1 MRKEGFKILFLII
14 NLIFAHNFYFKSGFI
29 YDDNIYQFSKR
40 DLQAFQ
46 RGEKDEDYKTTDDLI
61 GEIILRLNFY
71 QEDFKFSFESQ
82 YKNYLQNQKKSY
94 QKYFLTIHFPQ
105 IDFGYALIPNYYLR
119 NFYQKPCLYTEHSF
133 FSFIKLN
140 SFTIGLKNEIDF
152 YNKDFQY
159 YNSNIF
165 STLLKYEKE
174 FDSKYQVKTTLALTK
189 NFVISRLKENEPDI
203 AYFQIG
209 NQWQIKRREDFFD
222 LIGFIEIKR
231 RDYLTK
237 SDIFHKGR
245 FDYLFAFGWEFLLKL
260 KKDLQLSFGY
270 EYERRDCKIPYKED
284 YEEIKNYY
292 KNIFYLKLA
301 KGGKL

>member
-1 MRKEGFKILFLII
+1 MRKEGFKLLL
-14 NLIFAHNFYFKSGFI
+14 LIFDFVFAATFNFQQGFI
-29 YDDNIYQFSKR
+29 YDDNIYRFSKK
-40 DLQAFQ
+40 DLQAFE
-46 RGEKDEDYKTTDDLI
+46 RGEKDKDYKTTDDLI
-61 GEIILRLNFY
+61 GEIILKLNFY

-82 YKNYLQNQKKSY
+82 YKNYFQNRKKSY
-94 QKYFLTIHFPQ
+94 QGYKLTISFLKV
-105 IDFGYALIPNYYLR
+105 DFGYSFMPNYYLR
-119 NFYQKPCLYTEHSF
+119 NFYQKPCFYTEHAF
-133 FSFIKLN
+133 FSFIRLN

-165 STLLKYEKE
+165 STLLKYEKD
-174 FDSKYQVKTTLALTK
+174 FDSKYQIKTTLALTK
-189 NFVISRLKENEPDI
+189 NFLISRLKENEPDI

-222 LIGFIEIKR
+222 LSGFVEIKR
-231 RDYLTK
+231 RNYLTK
-237 SDIFHKGR
+237 RDIFHKDR
-245 FDYLFAFGWEFLLKL
+245 LDYLFAFGWEILLKL

-270 EYERRDCKIPYKED
+270 EYERSDCKIPYKEE
-284 YEEIKNYY
+284 YEDIKNYY